1 MAALKLTSLVIISVL
16 AAPCLARPGVIS
28 ADTELRKRPYR
39 SAPILTELAKDTAVD
54 VLRRQGYWLK
64 VKFTDETK
72 PSGWIKLFNVRYE
85 ESSPPTSTTITDS
98 KPAASGGFFASLAR
112 GATSLFGSSSRSS
125 NEAQGTSTIGIRGL
139 GAEDL
144 ETAGP
149 NPAELRRLMRF
160 TVEEEE
166 AANFADEASLA
177 AADMDYLEPSKAT
190 KTQSNSAADSDTEEE
205 FQ

>member
-1 MAALKLTSLVIISVL
+1 MTVIRLTGLVIISIL
-16 AAPCLARPGVIS
+16 AVPCLARPGVIS

-39 SAPILTELAKDTAVD
+39 SAPVVTELAKDTRVD
-54 VLRRQGYWLK
+54 VVRRQGYWLK
-64 VKFTDETK
+64 VKLGSDAD
-72 PSGWIKLFNVRYE
+72 PSGWIKLFNLRYE
-85 ESSPPTSTTITDS
+85 DTPAPAATTNS
-98 KPAASGGFFASLAR
+98 KRPASGGFFAGLAR

-125 NEAQGTSTIGIRGL
+125 SDSHGTSTIGIRGL

-166 AANFADEASLA
+166 AADFANEASLA
-177 AADMDYLEPSKAT
+177 AADMDYLDPSKA
-190 KTQSNSAADSDTEEE
+190 AASQSDTAAGSDEEE

>member
-1 MAALKLTSLVIISVL
+1 MAAIRLASLILIATL
-16 AAPCLARPGVIS
+16 AAPCLARPGIIS

-39 SAPILTELAKDTAVD
+39 SAPVITEIAKDTQVD
-54 VLRRQGYWLK
+54 VVRRQGYWLK
-64 VKFTDETK
+64 IKLAGDDQ
-72 PSGWIKLFNVRYE
+72 PDGWIKLFKLRYE
-85 ESSPPTSTTITDS
+85 ATPAPVSTTDS
-98 KPAASGGFFASLAR
+98 KPPASGGFFANLAR

-125 NEAQGTSTIGIRGL
+125 NDSHGTSTIGIRGL

-166 AANFADEASLA
+166 AADFADEASLA
-177 AADMDYLEPSKAT
+177 AADMDYLLPSKGAASE
-190 KTQSNSAADSDTEEE
+190 SNDDSDTEE